1 MVFDIQGKRLKKAGI
16 VAGVLVLLLTALHFW
31 FINHLKNVIEDIVR
45 SKSNGTLELDIRHFT
60 FNYLTKRI
68 KLQQVVFFTND
79 TSQPAMYRFSVK
91 QIDVQ
96 ATAFRPLLTN
106 QLLIDSVSLT
116 SPHVQMTRIK
126 PRDKEADNDISIPEE
141 IGRVYNSIQ
150 QALQVLN
157 VRSFRLND
165 GKFTLVN
172 RLKPQL
178 EPTRISNIYFQ
189 IDNLLV
195 DSSRQPSKR
204 KILFSDNIIL
214 RTSNQEISFPNG
226 RHRLAFNRFRI
237 NIKNKLIEID
247 SCTITV
253 QDTTSGKIRSS
264 VFIDTLKLTNIDFTA
279 LYERRIKVDS
289 VYCANPKINL
299 VLELKDRDSSKNKLP
314 DPGRIIQELTGSMEL
329 AHLSI
334 SNANLN
340 VTTINNDASSTFTAE
355 QNDFTL
361 KGLKIDPS
369 NAKGLT
375 VQSFAMTIRNYENFI
390 KDSSYA
396 VRFDSILFV
405 KNNIRLRN
413 FSMIS
418 RDGGHRS
425 FHMPMF
431 ELSGLSWD
439 EVLFNRHFFARKATL
454 YQPVI
459 HFTSTIKN
467 KSAKKQTFFQLL
479 ASIHDIMQLDQ
490 LNVVDGQ
497 ISLRLRKGTNIDLH
511 NTNFQLN
518 SSVIMESS
526 RFKGMEKSVKALQ
539 FSKGVLTIKDV
550 SAELNNVQYTG
561 DRHLL
566 KVKELRLSQRRQ
578 NLSAVVKN
586 LLLDELVVDEENDRI
601 TADGIHWKQAD
612 ITIRANGNM
621 KDGKNATA
629 LFMVENITG
638 NDTRLHFF
646 TPKLKATVFLDT
658 LKLTGLEKGPDRLH
672 VSGFQA
678 RGRSLEL
685 AGESSKL
692 SVTDLM
698 LNHNQHSVLKGF
710 SYSSGANGDTV
721 DVSSPGITFTADFE
735 SMINQNFSFDEL
747 AVTDPL
753 IYVSLLNNNV
763 TNKSSEILPDIY
775 VKHFRMDAPN
785 ATVKLANG
793 LSATIRRSLQSS
805 LSDKKSFLDL
815 HELSISGRNK
825 NTVTVDT
832 AKINADSFEFKNS
845 AGKTIGSDSGFIT
858 SELHN
863 VHLQPSA
870 DHHWNWSA
878 FIANAGMGNMV
889 IDSMGKDHGRLVL
902 KTAALKNL
910 SFDQTLWQ
918 DIPKTILANPLFIV
932 HQFNG
937 SYSNKNKVFSWYNA
951 LFDHSKKM
959 FSVDSASFRPV
970 IARDSFVTGN
980 PYQATY
986 LTVNTGPI
994 RANGINV
1001 NQFVTD
1007 STINIK
1013 SIEVDRPVI
1022 YSYLDKRPAFN
1033 ANKYRPLPAS
1043 MLKNISFPF
1052 LIDTFF
1058 IRNGTSIYSELSN
1071 KTLMEGN
1078 IEVTRI
1084 NAMLF
1089 PIKNYGLSITDSLNI
1104 RAEGWLMD
1112 SAWMA
1117 LRLKQ
1122 SYTDSLGGFRM
1133 TFQMKPTPLGFL
1145 NRALEPMASVSLKS
1159 GYLDT
1164 LSMRAVG
1171 HENLSTGEMKMFYH
1185 DLKIRFLK
1193 KGSATKKDMLTGL
1206 ITFIANNFIIR
1217 KQNTSRPGRVYY
1229 PRLKNRSV
1237 FNYLVKM
1244 TMSGIAGSVGARQNR
1259 KIRLQ
1264 YRKELK
1270 KNPLPEITYDK

>member
-1 MVFDIQGKRLKKAGI
+1 MIFDIHGKRLKRAGI
-16 VAGVLVLLLTALHFW
+16 VASVLVLIVTALHFW

-60 FNYLTKRI
+60 FNYITKRI

-106 QLLIDSVSLT
+106 RLLIDSISLT

-126 PRDKEADNDISIPEE
+126 PREKEADNDISIPEE

-165 GKFTLVN
+165 GRFTLVN
-172 RLKPQL
+172 RLKPHL

-214 RTSNQEISFPNG
+214 RTSNQDISFPNG

-253 QDTTSGKIRSS
+253 QDTSSGKIRSS

-299 VLELKDRDSSKNKLP
+299 VLELKNRDSSKNKLP

-329 AHLSI
+329 AHLGI

-340 VTTINNDASSTFTAE
+340 VTTINNNEASTFTAD

-396 VRFDSILFV
+396 IRFDSILFV

-418 RDGGHRS
+418 KDGGHRS

-439 EVLFNRHFFARKATL
+439 EVLFNRHFFAQKATL

-459 HFTSTIKN
+459 RFTSTIKN

-479 ASIHDIMQLDQ
+479 ASIHDVMQLNQ
-490 LNVVDGQ
+490 LNIIDGQ
-497 ISLRLRKGTNIDLH
+497 ISLRLRKGTAIDLH
-511 NTNFQLN
+511 NTNLQLN
-518 SSVIMESS
+518 SNVMMESS
-526 RFKGMEKSVKALQ
+526 RFKGMEKSVKQLQ

-550 SAELNNVQYTG
+550 LAELNHVQYTG
-561 DRHLL
+561 DGHLL
-566 KVKELRLSQRRQ
+566 KVKELRLSQQRQ
-578 NLSAVVKN
+578 NFSAVVKN
-586 LLLDELVVDEENDRI
+586 LLLDELVVDEENDRL

-612 ITIRANGNM
+612 ITIRANTNSNS
-621 KDGKNATA
+621 KNATA
-629 LFMVENITG
+629 LFMVENIIG
-638 NDTRLHFF
+638 NDTRLHFL
-646 TPKLKATVFLDT
+646 TPKLKAAVFLNT
-658 LKLTGLEKGPDRLH
+658 LKLTGLEKGPERLH
-672 VSGFQA
+672 IAGFQTWGQNLEVSG
-678 RGRSLEL
+678 L
-685 AGESSKL
+685 SSIL
-692 SVTDLM
+692 TVADIM
-698 LNHNQHSVLKGF
+698 LHHNQHSVLKGF
-710 SYSSGANGDTV
+710 SYRSDTNNDTI

-735 SMINQNFSFDEL
+735 SMINKKFSFDEF
-747 AVTDPL
+747 AISDPL
-753 IYVSLLNNNV
+753 IYISLRNNSIA
-763 TNKSSEILPDIY
+763 NKRIEVLPEIY

-785 ATVKLANG
+785 ATIKSANG
-793 LSATIRRSLQSS
+793 LSATLQRSLQPG
-805 LSDKKSFLDL
+805 LPDNKLFLDL
-815 HELSISGRNK
+815 HEVSVSGKNK

-832 AKINADSFEFKNS
+832 AKFNADSFEFKNS
-845 AGKTIGSDSGFIT
+845 GGNTIGSDSGFIT
-858 SELHN
+858 SELHKL
-863 VHLQPSA
+863 HIEPSA
-870 DHHWNWSA
+870 DHRWNWSA
-878 FIANAGMGNMV
+878 FIASAGMGNLV
-889 IDSMGKDHGRLVL
+889 IDSMGKDHGKLRL

-910 SFDQTLWQ
+910 NVNQMLWQ
-918 DIPKTILANPLFIV
+918 DIPGAILANPLFLV

-937 SYSNKNKVFSWYNA
+937 SYSYKNTVYSWYNA
-951 LFDHSKKM
+951 LFDHSKKI
-959 FSVDSASFRPV
+959 FSVDSASLRPV
-970 IARDSFVTGN
+970 IARDLFTTGN
-980 PYQATY
+980 PFQATY

-994 RANGINV
+994 RANGINI

-1013 SIEVDRPVI
+1013 SIEIDRPVI

-1033 ANKYRPLPAS
+1033 ANKYRPLPATI
-1043 MLKNISFPF
+1043 LKNISFPF
-1052 LIDTFF
+1052 LIDTVFLH
-1058 IRNGTSIYSELSN
+1058 NGSSTYSELSN

-1078 IEVTRI
+1078 IGVTRI

-1089 PIKNYGLSITDSLNI
+1089 PIKNYDLDINDSLNI

-1145 NRALEPMASVSLKS
+1145 NSALEPMASVRLRS
-1159 GYLDT
+1159 GYLDS
-1164 LSMRAVG
+1164 LSMRAIG
-1171 HENLSTGEMKMFYH
+1171 NENLSVGEMKMLYH
-1185 DLKIRFLK
+1185 NLKIRFLK

-1244 TMSGIAGSVGARQNR
+1244 TMSGIAGTVGARQSR
-1259 KIRLQ
+1259 KVRLQ
-1264 YRKELK
+1264 YNKELNR
-1270 KNPLPEITYDK
+1270 NPLPEIILDE

>member
-1 MVFDIQGKRLKKAGI
+1 MIFDIQGKRLKRAGI
-16 VAGVLVLLLTALHFW
+16 AAGVLVLILTALHFW

-165 GKFTLVN
+165 GRFTLVN

-253 QDTTSGKIRSS
+253 QDTSSGKIRSS

-289 VYCANPKINL
+289 VYCANPRINL
-299 VLELKDRDSSKNKLP
+299 VLDLKDLDSSKNKLP

-340 VTTINNDASSTFTAE
+340 VTTINNNASSTFTAE
-355 QNDFTL
+355 QNDFIL

-396 VRFDSILFV
+396 LRFDSILFV

-418 RDGGHRS
+418 KDGGHRS

-439 EVLFNRHFFARKATL
+439 EVLFNRHFFAQKATL

-459 HFTSTIKN
+459 RFTSTIKN

-479 ASIHDIMQLDQ
+479 ASIHDIMQLNQ

-497 ISLRLRKGTNIDLH
+497 ISLRLRKGTDIDLH
-511 NTNFQLN
+511 NTNLQLN
-518 SSVIMESS
+518 SSVMMESS
-526 RFKGMEKSVKALQ
+526 RFKGMEKSVNALQ
-539 FSKGVLTIKDV
+539 FSKGVFTIKDV
-550 SAELNNVQYTG
+550 SAELNHVQYTG

-566 KVKELRLSQRRQ
+566 KVKELRISQRRQ

-586 LLLDELVVDEENDRI
+586 LLLDELVVDEENDRL
-601 TADGIHWKQAD
+601 TADGIHWEQAD
-612 ITIRANGNM
+612 ITIRANTNGNR
-621 KDGKNATA
+621 KNATA

-638 NDTRLHFF
+638 NDTRMHFL
-646 TPKLKATVFLDT
+646 TPKLKATVFLKT
-658 LKLTGLEKGPDRLH
+658 LKLTGLEKGPERLH
-672 VSGFQA
+672 LSGFET
-678 RGRSLEL
+678 RGQDLEI
-685 AGESSKL
+685 AGLSSKL
-692 SVTDLM
+692 AVTDLM
-698 LNHNQHSVLKGF
+698 LHHNRHSVLEGF
-710 SYSSGANGDTV
+710 SYRSDTNGDTI
-721 DVSSPGITFTADFE
+721 DVSSPGITFTADFD
-735 SMINQNFSFDEL
+735 SMINQKFSFDDL
-747 AVTDPL
+747 AVTHPL

-763 TNKSSEILPDIY
+763 TNKSRKILPEIY
-775 VKHFRMDAPN
+775 VKHFRMDAPD
-785 ATVKLANG
+785 ATIKIANG
-793 LSATIRRSLQSS
+793 LSATLRRSLQPGS
-805 LSDKKSFLDL
+805 LNKESFLDL
-815 HELSISGRNK
+815 KEFSISGRNK

-832 AKINADSFEFKNS
+832 AKIDADSFAFTNS

-863 VHLQPSA
+863 VHIQPSEN
-870 DHHWNWSA
+870 HHWNWSA
-878 FIANAGMGNMV
+878 FIANAGIGNV
-889 IDSMGKDHGRLVL
+889 AIDSMGKDHGRLML

-910 SFDQTLWQ
+910 GFDQTLWQ
-918 DIPKTILANPLFIV
+918 DIPKTILANPIFLV
-932 HQFNG
+932 HQLNG
-937 SYSNKNKVFSWYNA
+937 SYSNKNTVFSWHNA

-959 FSVDSASFRPV
+959 FSVDSVAFRPL
-970 IARDSFVTGN
+970 IARDSFTTGN

-994 RANGINV
+994 LANGINL

-1013 SIEVDRPVI
+1013 SIEVNRPVI

-1033 ANKYRPLPAS
+1033 ANKYRPLPAI

-1052 LIDTFF
+1052 RIDTVSL
-1058 IRNGTSIYSELSN
+1058 RNGTSVYSELSN

-1078 IEVTRI
+1078 IAVTRI

-1089 PIKNYGLSITDSLNI
+1089 PIKNYGLSVTDSLNI

-1164 LSMRAVG
+1164 LSMRTVG

-1259 KIRLQ
+1259 KVRLQ

-1270 KNPLPEITYDK
+1270 KNPLPPMVFDE

>member
-1 MVFDIQGKRLKKAGI
+1 M
-16 VAGVLVLLLTALHFW
+16 AGVFALLLTALHFW

-45 SKSNGTLELDIRHFT
+45 SKSNGTLELNIRHFT

-106 QLLIDSVSLT
+106 QLLIDSVSLS

-126 PRDKEADNDISIPEE
+126 PREKETDTDISIPEE

-165 GKFTLVN
+165 GRFTLVN

-189 IDNLLV
+189 IDNLVV
-195 DSSRQPSKR
+195 DSSTQPSKR
-204 KILFSDNIIL
+204 KVLFSDNIIL
-214 RTSNQEISFPNG
+214 RTSGQEISFPNG

-264 VFIDTLKLTNIDFTA
+264 VFIDRLKLTNIDFNA

-340 VTTINNDASSTFTAE
+340 VTTINNVASSTFTAD

-369 NAKGLT
+369 NPKGLT

-418 RDGGHRS
+418 KDGGHRS

-459 HFTSTIKN
+459 RFTSPIKN
-467 KSAKKQTFFQLL
+467 KSLKKQTFFQLL

-511 NTNFQLN
+511 NANLQLN
-518 SSVIMESS
+518 SSVMMESS
-526 RFKGMEKSVKALQ
+526 RFKGMEKSVKALE

-550 SAELNNVQYTG
+550 SAELNDVQYTG
-561 DRHLL
+561 DGHLL
-566 KVKELRLSQRRQ
+566 KVKELRLSQRRR
-578 NLSAVVKN
+578 NLSAIVKN
-586 LLLDELVVDEENDRI
+586 LLLDELVVDEENDRV
-601 TADGIHWKQAD
+601 TANGIYWKQAD
-612 ITIRANGNM
+612 ITIRANSNIR
-621 KDGKNATA
+621 DAKNATA
-629 LFMVENITG
+629 LFMVKDITG
-638 NDTRLHFF
+638 NDTRLHFL
-646 TPKLKATVFLDT
+646 TPKIKAAVFLNSLQLRD
-658 LKLTGLEKGPDRLH
+658 LEKRSGKLH
-672 VSGFQA
+672 LSDFHA
-678 RGRSLEL
+678 RGENLEIAGQSSRL
-685 AGESSKL
+685 A
-692 SVTDLM
+692 VTDLM
-698 LNHNQHSVLKGF
+698 LNNNQQSVLKGF
-710 SYSSGANGDTV
+710 SYRSDANSDTIHV
-721 DVSSPGITFTADFE
+721 ASPRITFTAEFE
-735 SMINQNFSFDEL
+735 SMINQKFSFDNL
-747 AVTDPL
+747 AIRDPL
-753 IYVSLLNNNV
+753 IYVSLQKHHAMS
-763 TNKSSEILPDIY
+763 KSREILPEIY
-775 VKHFRMDAPN
+775 VKHLRMDAPD
-785 ATVKLANG
+785 ATVKLPNG
-793 LSATIRRSLQSS
+793 LTATMRRSLQPG
-805 LSDKKSFLDL
+805 LLEKKSFLNL
-815 HELSISGRNK
+815 EELSLSGKNK

-832 AKINADSFEFKNS
+832 VKMNADSFQFRNS
-845 AGKTIGSDSGFIT
+845 AGKIIGADSGFVT

-863 VHLQPSA
+863 VHVQPSA
-870 DHHWNWSA
+870 HHQWIWSA
-878 FIANAGMGNMV
+878 FIANAGISNMAF
-889 IDSMGKDHGRLVL
+889 DSMGKNHGRLVL

-910 SFDQTLWQ
+910 NLDQTLWQ
-918 DIPKTILANPLFIV
+918 DMPKKIRDNPLLLIQQV
-932 HQFNG
+932 NG
-937 SYSNKNKVFSWYNA
+937 SYSNKNTVFTWHNA

-959 FSVDSASFRPV
+959 FFVDSASFSPA
-970 IARDSFVTGN
+970 IARDSFATRN

-994 RANGINV
+994 RINGIHV
-1001 NQFVTD
+1001 NQSATD
-1007 STINIK
+1007 STIHVKNID
-1013 SIEVDRPVI
+1013 VNNPVI
-1022 YSYLDKRPAFN
+1022 HSYLDKRPAFN
-1033 ANKYRPLPAS
+1033 ASKYKPLPAT

-1052 LIDTFF
+1052 LIDTLSL
-1058 IRNGTSIYSELSN
+1058 RNGTSVYSELSN
-1071 KTLMEGN
+1071 KTLMEGT
-1078 IEVTRI
+1078 IKLTRI
-1084 NAMLF
+1084 NALLF
-1089 PIKNYGLSITDSLNI
+1089 PVKNVHLSTTDTLNI
-1104 RAEGWLMD
+1104 KAEGLLMD
-1112 SAWMA
+1112 SARMA
-1117 LRLKQ
+1117 LRWKQ

-1133 TFQMKPTPLGFL
+1133 TFWMKPTSLGFL
-1145 NRALEPMASVSLKS
+1145 NSALEPLASVRLRS
-1159 GYLDT
+1159 GYLDS

-1171 HENLSTGEMKMFYH
+1171 NENLSIGEMNMFYH

-1193 KGSATKKDMLTGL
+1193 KGSATKKDLLTGL

-1217 KQNTSRPGRVYY
+1217 KQNTSRSGRIYY

-1244 TMSGIAGSVGARQNR
+1244 TLSGIAGSVGARQNR
-1259 KIRLQ
+1259 KVRLQ
-1264 YRKELK
+1264 YKRELK
-1270 KNPLPEITYDK
+1270 KNPLPEVIFDE